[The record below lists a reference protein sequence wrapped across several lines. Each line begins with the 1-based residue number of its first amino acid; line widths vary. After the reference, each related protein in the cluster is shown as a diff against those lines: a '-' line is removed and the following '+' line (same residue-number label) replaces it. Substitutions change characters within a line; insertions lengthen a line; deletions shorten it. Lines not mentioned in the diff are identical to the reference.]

1 MPRVAL
7 LFALLAMV
15 LAGCGSCRNE
25 STAGV
30 SSSQADASVVR
41 DAAPSEVIFDDL
53 LHVVGSRVAV
63 SSKVDNPHDFPEHLI
78 DGRLDTA
85 WNGKTGDLV
94 GGDVAFVV
102 PPLARGRAIDMV
114 VGFTARS
121 RKGED
126 LFLDNH
132 RIARVRV
139 RRNGE
144 AVLDHAFDVEARG
157 LSAHSARRA
166 RWRSDRRDPGD
177 EGRSSEGMAR
187 ARGL

>member
-63 SSKVDNPHDFPEHLI
+63 SSKVDNPHD
-78 DGRLDTA
+78 
-85 WNGKTGDLV
+85 
-94 GGDVAFVV
+94 
-102 PPLARGRAIDMV
+102 
-114 VGFTARS
+114 
-121 RKGED
+121 
-126 LFLDNH
+126 
-132 RIARVRV
+132 
-139 RRNGE
+139 
-144 AVLDHAFDVEARG
+144 
-157 LSAHSARRA
+157 SARA
-166 RWRSDRRDPGD
+166 GDSSTRSITKGTTAPAMG
-177 EGRSSEGMAR
+177 ETVP
-187 ARGL
+187 